1 MAETPLILIPFEDSD
16 HSSFNC
22 VGIHKQRQ
30 FMAFV
35 TGADP
40 WDDLLDMPA
49 FPNPSDPNWMKAKR
63 WYGVIHLFDFD
74 GNHTQTVA
82 LLGGT
87 TADGKEQACDNAFQE
102 LNELILTMEEP
113 IFQDIRVKPFRH
125 LEDGYLF
132 GLLLD
137 EYGDGDSATLWPND
151 IMLHA
156 PWDGSY
162 ST

>member
-1 MAETPLILIPFEDSD
+1 MSENPLIRIPWEDNDFSP
-16 HSSFNC
+16 FNC

-30 FMAFV
+30 FLACV

-40 WDDLLDMPA
+40 WDDILEMPA
-49 FPNPSDPNWMKAKR
+49 FPNPSDPDWMKRKR

-87 TADGKEQACDNAFQE
+87 TADGKDQACNRAFNE
-102 LNELILTMEEP
+102 LNELIMTMENP
-113 IFQDIRVKPFRH
+113 VFQDINIRPFKH
-125 LEDGYLF
+125 SEDGYLF

-137 EYGDGDSATLWPND
+137 EDGDGNSATLWPND
-151 IMLHA
+151 IMFHA
-156 PWDGSY
+156 PLDGSY